1 MALERFDWKTCF
13 SFKGIKGVRAAYE
26 LKGEGSND
34 DFYFFFC
41 TAGFTAEAGRGH
53 KMGKRKLSV
62 LVLRLAGALRFHFDF
77 YRSQSGGQIGWSDGA
92 PLGTRLRRRG
102 DNKVKEER
110 SD

>member
-13 SFKGIKGVRAAYE
+13 SFKGIKGVRAAYK
-26 LKGEGSND
+26 LKGEESND
-34 DFYFFFC
+34 DFDFFFC

-53 KMGKRKLSV
+53 QMGKRKSSV

-92 PLGTRLRRRG
+92 PLGTRLRLRG

-110 SD
+110 K